1 MSDARTAREPGL
13 APLGHSAAPWQS
25 WRVTDSSA
33 SASSTTDSEFDW
45 LTIPDLVELTGLG
58 VSRVRR
64 LLEER
69 HLLGTRRDGVV
80 VVPSLFLRDGE
91 PMTEIRGTAILL
103 SDSGFTDEEAVEWL
117 LSTEDTLG
125 TSPILALRAGR
136 KAEVRR
142 VAQALA

>member
-1 MSDARTAREPGL
+1 MSDARTAREPRL
-13 APLGHSAAPWQS
+13 AALGHSAAPWQS

-33 SASSTTDSEFDW
+33 SAASTTDSEFDW

>member
-1 MSDARTAREPGL
+1 M
-13 APLGHSAAPWQS
+13 
-25 WRVTDSSA
+25 TDSSA
-33 SASSTTDSEFDW
+33 SPASSTDSDLEW

-58 VSRVRR
+58 VGRVRR

-69 HLLGTRRDGVV
+69 HLLGTRRGGVV

-91 PMTEIRGTAILL
+91 PLTEIRGTAILL
-103 SDSGFTDEEAVEWL
+103 SDSGFSDDEAVEWL
-117 LSTEDTLG
+117 LSEEESLG
-125 TSPILALRAGR
+125 TSPVLALRAGR

>member
-1 MSDARTAREPGL
+1 M
-13 APLGHSAAPWQS
+13 
-25 WRVTDSSA
+25 TDSSA

-45 LTIPDLVELTGLG
+45 LTIPDLVEVTGLG

-117 LSTEDTLG
+117 LSTEDALG
-125 TSPILALRAGR
+125 TSPILALRSGR

>member
-1 MSDARTAREPGL
+1 M
-13 APLGHSAAPWQS
+13 
-25 WRVTDSSA
+25 TDSSA
-33 SASSTTDSEFDW
+33 PAASSTASEFEW
-45 LTIPDLVELTGLG
+45 LTIPDLVELTGLS

-69 HLLGTRRDGVV
+69 HLLGTRRNGVV

-103 SDSGFTDEEAVEWL
+103 ADSGFSDDEAVDWL
-117 LSTEDTLG
+117 LSDEETLG

>member
-1 MSDARTAREPGL
+1 MSDARAARQPGR
-13 APLGHSAAPWQS
+13 AALGRPAAPWQS

-33 SASSTTDSEFDW
+33 SAPSATDSEFDW

-58 VSRVRR
+58 VGRVRR

-69 HLLGTRRDGVV
+69 HLVGTRRDGVV

-91 PMTEIRGTAILL
+91 PMSEIRGTAILL
-103 SDSGFTDEEAVEWL
+103 SDSGFTDEEAVDWL
-117 LSTEDTLG
+117 LSSEDNLG

>member
-1 MSDARTAREPGL
+1 M
-13 APLGHSAAPWQS
+13 
-25 WRVTDSSA
+25 TDSSA
-33 SASSTTDSEFDW
+33 SPASSTTPELEW

-58 VSRVRR
+58 VGRVRR

-69 HLLGTRRDGVV
+69 HLLGTRRNGVV

-103 SDSGFTDEEAVEWL
+103 SDSGFTDDEAVDWM
-117 LSTEDTLG
+117 LSTEESLG
-125 TSPILALRAGR
+125 TSPVLALRAGR

>member
-1 MSDARTAREPGL
+1 M
-13 APLGHSAAPWQS
+13 
-25 WRVTDSSA
+25 
-33 SASSTTDSEFDW
+33 
-45 LTIPDLVELTGLG
+45 TIPDLVELTGLG